1 MFLRLNAELCGTAR
15 LVGRVG
21 IPAHSSQT
29 VAKSTRPEH
38 ATSPACGRGRGL
50 SRGRGLPAQPPQQP
64 NHEPTSQHK
73 PNKTTALPHRTRRR
87 RTSKFTTRRSLP
99 FNRDNTLQ
107 EKRVAQAFGNL
118 DLDIQSLAWSNQPS
132 KFRVV
137 QPCRHGNFT
146 ILNWN
151 LLRDQNG
158 GRLKAHLALQYAWQ
172 HGELRIVPLKDR
184 QIFSDG
190 RTRVNCGVGHLD
202 NFIQP

>member
-1 MFLRLNAELCGTAR
+1 MISDSDFRSFTLTRTKRGETG
-15 LVGRVG
+15 G
-21 IPAHSSQT
+21 SQ
-29 VAKSTRPEH
+29 
-38 ATSPACGRGRGL
+38 
-50 SRGRGLPAQPPQQP
+50 
-64 NHEPTSQHK
+64 NK

-118 DLDIQSLAWSNQPS
+118 NLDVQSLAWSNQPS

-137 QPCRHGNFT
+137 QPSRHWDFT
-146 ILNWN
+146 VFDWN

-158 GRLKAHLALQYAWQ
+158 GRLKAHLALQYARQ
-172 HGELRIVPLKDR
+172 HGKLRIVTLKDR

-190 RTRVNCGVGHLD
+190 RTRVNGGVGHLND
-202 NFIQP
+202 FIQP